1 MEKHT
6 LFILFNYRWKH
17 RQSFQKDSLCTYY
30 LLNLIALDSSLLGI
44 NCTVLKQGKI
54 NCKKNNF
61 GLEEKQ
67 NILLYFGI
75 IILCLFIYDRFSFRG
90 KKKTVSPGMAS
101 NTIVNCIA
109 IGAEKNKQTNKHF
122 FFCYGEHFTICF
134 LFQKA
139 VFLLYYIPS
148 IWRLIYLYSSVHIVV
163 LPSQVFRKR
172 VTSDNYTINCIKKKK
187 KVSSCI

>member
-90 KKKTVSPGMAS
+90 KKKPVSPGMAS

-109 IGAEKNKQTNKHF
+109 IGAEKNKQTNIF
-122 FFCYGEHFTICF
+122 FSAMENI
-134 LFQKA
+134 
-139 VFLLYYIPS
+139 LLYVFYSKKLCSFFTTFQASEDSFIYTALFTLWYFQAKYFVKES
-148 IWRLIYLYSSVHIVV
+148 LLIIT
-163 LPSQVFRKR
+163 P
-172 VTSDNYTINCIKKKK
+172 
-187 KVSSCI
+187 